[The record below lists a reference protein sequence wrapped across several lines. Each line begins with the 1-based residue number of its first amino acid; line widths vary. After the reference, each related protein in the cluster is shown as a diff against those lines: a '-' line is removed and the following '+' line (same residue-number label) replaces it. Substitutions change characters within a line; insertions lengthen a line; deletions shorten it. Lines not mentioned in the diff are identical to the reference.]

1 MPNKDQEFSY
11 SKIFL
16 SPFEYSYFKKPN
28 GLKGQINYLKLISEN
43 KNNLINKN
51 QLSCGVEY
59 CQRKQKKGF

>member
-28 GLKGQINYLKLISEN
+28 GLKGQINYLYNNYNIKLSE
-43 KNNLINKN
+43 
-51 QLSCGVEY
+51 
-59 CQRKQKKGF
+59 